1 MGGCFFFWNTV
12 YKMFCVNILYYMFI
26 YVLFVISFVY
36 HQQLLSSSMKPH
48 EAASELTYYPV

>member
-1 MGGCFFFWNTV
+1 MFFFWNTV